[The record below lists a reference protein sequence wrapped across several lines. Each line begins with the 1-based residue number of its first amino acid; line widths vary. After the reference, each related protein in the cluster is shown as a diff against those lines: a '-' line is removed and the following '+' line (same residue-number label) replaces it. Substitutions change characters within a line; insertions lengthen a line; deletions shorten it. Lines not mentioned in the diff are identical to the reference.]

1 MDNMNIVQKF
11 TYRLNSQFGTQ
22 LTPGLTTNTNF
33 PLSQIVSLVSVGG
46 SFQVRVHGI
55 TIPFSFY
62 QLSSDINTL
71 SCVFTDAGGNTKTS
85 TITLTPGN
93 YTCASVLVELQTQL
107 VAAAAVSSGLY
118 TGFALGCSF
127 AYSSSTGKS
136 TLSITNAAPVSVQL
150 GFTANSNLGLFFGF
164 VANTTVALA
173 TPRTSTQVAVANP
186 VSYLLLRC
194 SSLKQFHNR
203 EFIVDADNFSDIVYR
218 IPIVTNQGTWIQYTL
233 PSEPVYV
240 LNNDIASFTFS
251 LTTNL
256 TKTPIDLQGLYHS
269 FQFTIEEVARPT
281 YEALTSSTFVN
292 RVAGY
297 TVDDAELESLIQ
309 QRNAEVEKLK
319 IYQKKLTKEG
329 AYKV

>member
-1 MDNMNIVQKF
+1 MSILQKY
-11 TYRLNSQFGTQ
+11 TYRLNSQYGTQ
-22 LTPGLTTNTNF
+22 LTAGRTTNTLF

-93 YTCASVLVELQTQL
+93 YTCASVLIELQTQL
-107 VAAAAVSSGLY
+107 VASAAITSGLF
-118 TGFALGCSF
+118 TGFVLGCSF
-127 AYSSSTGKS
+127 SYSSSTGKS
-136 TLSITNAAPVSVQL
+136 TLAITNAAPVSVQF

-203 EFIVDADNFSDIVYR
+203 EFIVNTDNFSDVVYR
-218 IPIVTNQGTWIQYTL
+218 IPITTNQGTWIQYTL

-240 LNNDIASFTFS
+240 LNNDISSYTFY

-256 TKTPIDLQGLYHS
+256 TTTPIDLQNLYYS
-269 FQFTIEEVARPT
+269 FQFTIEEVSRPT
-281 YEALTSSTFVN
+281 YEAITSSTFIN

-297 TVDDAELESLIQ
+297 RMDDAELESLIQ
-309 QRNAEVEKLK
+309 QRNTEVEKLK
-319 IYQKKLTKEG
+319 VYQKKLTKEDM
-329 AYKV
+329 YQV

>member
-1 MDNMNIVQKF
+1 MSILQKY
-11 TYRLNSQFGTQ
+11 TYRLNSQYGTQ
-22 LTPGLTTNTNF
+22 LTAGRTTNTLF

-93 YTCASVLVELQTQL
+93 YTCASVLIELQTQL
-107 VAAAAVSSGLY
+107 VAAAAITSGLF
-118 TGFALGCSF
+118 TGFVLGCSF
-127 AYSSSTGKS
+127 SYSSSTGKS
-136 TLSITNAAPVSVQL
+136 TLAITNAAPVSVQL

-164 VANTTVALA
+164 VANTTIALA

-203 EFIVDADNFSDIVYR
+203 EFIVNTDNFSDVVYR
-218 IPIVTNQGTWIQYTL
+218 IPITTNQGTWIQYTL

-240 LNNDIASFTFS
+240 LNNDISSYTFY

-256 TKTPIDLQGLYHS
+256 TTTPIDLQNLYYS
-269 FQFTIEEVARPT
+269 FQFTIEEVSRPT
-281 YEALTSSTFVN
+281 YEAITSSTFIN

-297 TVDDAELESLIQ
+297 RMDDAELESLIQ
-309 QRNAEVEKLK
+309 QRNTEVEKLK
-319 IYQKKLTKEG
+319 VYQKKLTKEDM
-329 AYKV
+329 YQV

>member
-1 MDNMNIVQKF
+1 MSILQKY
-11 TYRLNSQFGTQ
+11 TYRLNSQYGTQ
-22 LTPGLTTNTNF
+22 LTAGRTTNTLF

-93 YTCASVLVELQTQL
+93 YTCASVLIELQTQL
-107 VAAAAVSSGLY
+107 VASAAITSGLF
-118 TGFALGCSF
+118 TGFVLGCSF
-127 AYSSSTGKS
+127 SYSSSTGKS
-136 TLSITNAAPVSVQL
+136 TLAITNAAPVSVQL

-203 EFIVDADNFSDIVYR
+203 EFIVNTDNFSDVVYR
-218 IPIVTNQGTWIQYTL
+218 IPITTNQGTWIQYTL

-240 LNNDIASFTFS
+240 LNNDISSYTFY

-256 TKTPIDLQGLYHS
+256 TTTPIDLQNLYYS
-269 FQFTIEEVARPT
+269 FQFTIEEVSRPT
-281 YEALTSSTFVN
+281 YEAITSSTFIN

-297 TVDDAELESLIQ
+297 RMDDAELESLIQ
-309 QRNAEVEKLK
+309 QRNTEVEKLK
-319 IYQKKLTKEG
+319 VYQKKLTKEDM
-329 AYKV
+329 YQV

>member
-1 MDNMNIVQKF
+1 MSILQKY
-11 TYRLNSQFGTQ
+11 TYRLNSQYGTQ
-22 LTPGLTTNTNF
+22 LTAGRTTNMLF

-93 YTCASVLVELQTQL
+93 YTCASVLIELQTQL
-107 VAAAAVSSGLY
+107 VASAAITSGLF
-118 TGFALGCSF
+118 TGFVLGCSF
-127 AYSSSTGKS
+127 SYSSSTGKS
-136 TLSITNAAPVSVQL
+136 TLAITNAAPVSVQF

-203 EFIVDADNFSDIVYR
+203 EFIVNTDNFSDVVYR
-218 IPIVTNQGTWIQYTL
+218 IPITTNQGTWIQYTL

-240 LNNDIASFTFS
+240 LNNDISSYTFY

-256 TKTPIDLQGLYHS
+256 TTTPIDLQNLYYS
-269 FQFTIEEVARPT
+269 FQFTIEEVSRPT
-281 YEALTSSTFVN
+281 YEAITSSTFIN

-297 TVDDAELESLIQ
+297 RMDDAELESLIQ
-309 QRNAEVEKLK
+309 QRNTEVEKLK
-319 IYQKKLTKEG
+319 VYQKKLTKEDM
-329 AYKV
+329 YQV

>member
-1 MDNMNIVQKF
+1 MSILQKY
-11 TYRLNSQFGTQ
+11 TYRLNSQYGTQ
-22 LTPGLTTNTNF
+22 LTSGRTTNTLF

-93 YTCASVLVELQTQL
+93 YTCASVLIELQTQL
-107 VAAAAVSSGLY
+107 VASAAITSGLF
-118 TGFALGCSF
+118 TGFVLGCSF
-127 AYSSSTGKS
+127 SYSSSTGKS
-136 TLSITNAAPVSVQL
+136 TLAITNAAPVSVQL

-203 EFIVDADNFSDIVYR
+203 EFIVNTDNFSDVVYR
-218 IPIVTNQGTWIQYTL
+218 IPITTNQGTWIQYTL

-240 LNNDIASFTFS
+240 LNNDISSYTFY

-256 TKTPIDLQGLYHS
+256 TTTPIDLQNLYYS
-269 FQFTIEEVARPT
+269 FQFTIEEVSRPT
-281 YEALTSSTFVN
+281 YEAITSSTFIN

-297 TVDDAELESLIQ
+297 RMDDAELESLIQ
-309 QRNAEVEKLK
+309 QRNTEVEKLK
-319 IYQKKLTKEG
+319 IYQKKLTKEDM
-329 AYKV
+329 YQV

>member
-1 MDNMNIVQKF
+1 MSILQKY
-11 TYRLNSQFGTQ
+11 TYRLNSQYGTQ
-22 LTPGLTTNTNF
+22 LTAGRTTNTLF

-93 YTCASVLVELQTQL
+93 YTCASVLIELQTQL
-107 VAAAAVSSGLY
+107 VASAAITSGLF
-118 TGFALGCSF
+118 TGFVLGCSF
-127 AYSSSTGKS
+127 SYSSSTGKS
-136 TLSITNAAPVSVQL
+136 TLAITNAAPVSVLL

-203 EFIVDADNFSDIVYR
+203 EFIVNTDNFSDIVYR
-218 IPIVTNQGTWIQYTL
+218 IPITTNQGTWIQYTL

-240 LNNDIASFTFS
+240 LNNDISSYTFY

-256 TKTPIDLQGLYHS
+256 TTTPIDLQNLYYS
-269 FQFTIEEVARPT
+269 FQFTIEEVSRPT
-281 YEALTSSTFVN
+281 YEAITSSTFIN

-297 TVDDAELESLIQ
+297 RMDDAELESLIQ
-309 QRNAEVEKLK
+309 QRNTEVEKLK
-319 IYQKKLTKEG
+319 IYQKKLTKEDM
-329 AYKV
+329 YQV